1 MQKSGDVGTVTED
14 GNGTVI
20 VADLANPADQRTE
33 AGGIHELHSTQVH
46 DETGLFAELGE
57 RFTELGDR
65 IGIELALGAELD
77 VVGPLGTSD
86 TDLKHGRMVT
96 PVWARRHAPCRR
108 LRTVGDMGPPCTLR
122 SVPNILLATDSDALA
137 DEIEAAVAGTHL
149 LHRVRAGIDV
159 VPAIGEVDPAL
170 VLLDLQI
177 GNMGGVAACLAVRQ
191 REEMGDLDERPV
203 LLLLDR
209 DVDLFL
215 ANEARADG
223 HLVKPLDAFAVMRA
237 VESAISQEPS
247 SA

>member
-1 MQKSGDVGTVTED
+1 M
-14 GNGTVI
+14 
-20 VADLANPADQRTE
+20 
-33 AGGIHELHSTQVH
+33 
-46 DETGLFAELGE
+46 
-57 RFTELGDR
+57 
-65 IGIELALGAELD
+65 
-77 VVGPLGTSD
+77 
-86 TDLKHGRMVT
+86 
-96 PVWARRHAPCRR
+96 
-108 LRTVGDMGPPCTLR
+108 
-122 SVPNILLATDSDALA
+122 PNILLATDSDALA
-137 DEIEAAVAGTHL
+137 DEVEAAVAGTHL